1 MKKEWKKVRL
11 GDFIDILSGYA
22 FKTTEFIDSGIPVIK
37 IKNVN
42 PPIVTQE
49 DVSFVSEE
57 TSEKCSKF
65 ILNYNDVLIAM
76 TGSHI
81 NQINSVVGRVARVKY
96 YNKTLLNQRVG
107 KLLITDKEHCDFDF
121 VYHFLSQFETK
132 VKLANIAGG
141 VANQANISPND
152 IKGLEITLPPLPT
165 QQKIASILS
174 AYDDLI
180 ENNRKQIKLLE
191 EAAQKLYKEWFVKLN
206 FPGHETAKIVDGVP
220 EGWNIQTVN
229 DLQEKLESGS
239 RPKGGIDSSIK
250 NGIASVGAENVIGLG
265 QYNYASEKIVSN
277 EFFEKAKRGII
288 ENKDILIYKDGAYI
302 GRTSLFQDNFPH
314 EKAMVN
320 EHVFTLHA
328 EKESYQYFLFFTLY
342 QKTYF
347 EKMQKLNKNAAQ
359 PGINQDA
366 IKSLKLLVP
375 TDNLVN
381 KYDELVTPMVD
392 KIFTLAKQ
400 IVDLQSAR
408 DKLLPRLMNGE
419 LEV

>member
-141 VANQANISPND
+141 AANQANISPND

-206 FPGHETAKIVDGVP
+206 FPGHEKTKIVDGVP
-220 EGWNIQTVN
+220 EGWKKGVLSDIAQDVGKTVN
-229 DLQEKLESGS
+229 KKNRNQFSYYLPIDCLPKKSLSYTTFNSIELAESSLVSFNNNDVIFGAM
-239 RPKGGIDSSIK
+239 RPYFHKVVIARDKGLTRNTCFVINTERKEFYSFLVMLLFSDETIKYATKISVGTTMPYVRWSDFQQMPITFPDNKIASIF
-250 NGIASVGAENVIGLG
+250 NGIVVSYLG
-265 QYNYASEKIVSN
+265 KIKV
-277 EFFEKAKRGII
+277 
-288 ENKDILIYKDGAYI
+288 L
-302 GRTSLFQDNFPH
+302 
-314 EKAMVN
+314 
-320 EHVFTLHA
+320 
-328 EKESYQYFLFFTLY
+328 
-342 QKTYF
+342 
-347 EKMQKLNKNAAQ
+347 
-359 PGINQDA
+359 A
-366 IKSLKLLVP
+366 I
-375 TDNLVN
+375 
-381 KYDELVTPMVD
+381 
-392 KIFTLAKQ
+392 Q
-400 IVDLQSAR
+400 IQHLQSAR
-408 DKLLPRLMNGE
+408 DKLLPRLMSGE